1 MIMEKRP
8 ASKRSASPSAKARPG
23 RRANRPGRTELNQAT
38 TDEFEREEM
47 GIAPKE

>member
-1 MIMEKRP
+1 MAMKKAR
-8 ASKRSASPSAKARPG
+8 SSRRSAKPPGKNSHG
-23 RRANRPGRTELNQAT
+23 RRIVKLKSGELNQAT

>member
-1 MIMEKRP
+1 MKKAPSSM
-8 ASKRSASPSAKARPG
+8 RSASRSARKLQ
-23 RRANRPGRTELNQAT
+23 RRRIIKPERAELNQAT

>member
-1 MIMEKRP
+1 MKKAP
-8 ASKRSASPSAKARPG
+8 SSKRSPNASAKDLQG
-23 RRANRPGRTELNQAT
+23 RRIIRPERTRLNQAT